1 MQGNKAL
8 VALVAFL
15 GIMILVA
22 FAALVF
28 GFVHKAG
35 RSDTSPDAAANV
47 LSPGNGR
54 PAPVFGNVDID
65 LPAGASV
72 TDFKL
77 DGGRLVLRAEIKT
90 PFGVETKFFIVETN
104 TGQTLGTVTLGTA
117 N

>member
-15 GIMILVA
+15 GIMILIA
-22 FAALVF
+22 FAALMF

-35 RSDTSPDAAANV
+35 RSDSPPDAASV
-47 LSPGNGR
+47 PPSGKGR
-54 PAPVFGNVDID
+54 PAPDFGNVDID

-77 DGGRLVLRAEIKT
+77 DGDRLVLRAEFKT
-90 PFGVETKFFIVETN
+90 PSGVQTKFFIVETN
-104 TGQTLGTVTLGTA
+104 TGRTLGTVTMGTA